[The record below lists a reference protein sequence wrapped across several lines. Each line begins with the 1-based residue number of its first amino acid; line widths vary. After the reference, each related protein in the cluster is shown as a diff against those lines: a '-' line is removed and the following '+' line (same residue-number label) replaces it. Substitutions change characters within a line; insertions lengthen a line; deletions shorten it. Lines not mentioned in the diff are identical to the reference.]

1 MKNTRRERVN
11 NMTFLVS
18 CANGAGTSLMMK
30 LTAEKVIKRHNIP
43 CTKIHHCSL
52 SEGKGQA
59 KMYDV
64 TLCPLAFIKE
74 FKLAID
80 AGKTVIGLQNPIS
93 DKEMEQK
100 LKEHGII

>member
-1 MKNTRRERVN
+1 
-11 NMTFLVS
+11 MTFLVS

-30 LTAEKVIKRHNIP
+30 LTAEKVIKRNNIP

-59 KMYDV
+59 KMFDF

-74 FKLAID
+74 FSQAIES
-80 AGKTVIGLQNPIS
+80 GKIVIGLKNPIS
-93 DKEMEQK
+93 DKEMEEK
-100 LKEHGII
+100 LREAGIIQ

>member
-1 MKNTRRERVN
+1 
-11 NMTFLVS
+11 MTFLVA

-30 LTAEKVIKRHNIP
+30 LTADKVIKRNNIN

-64 TLCPLAFIKE
+64 TFCPLAFVKE
-74 FKLAID
+74 FTQAIN
-80 AGKTVIGLQNPIS
+80 AGKIVVGLKNPMS
-93 DKEMEQK
+93 DKEMEEK
-100 LKEHGII
+100 LRELGII

>member
-1 MKNTRRERVN
+1 
-11 NMTFLVS
+11 MTFLVA

-30 LTAEKVIKRHNIP
+30 LTAEKVIKRNNIQ

-74 FKLAID
+74 FSQAIE
-80 AGKTVIGLQNPIS
+80 AGKKVIGLKNPIS
-93 DKEMEQK
+93 DKEMEEK
-100 LKEHGII
+100 LKEAGIIL

>member
-1 MKNTRRERVN
+1 
-11 NMTFLVS
+11 MTFLVS

-30 LTAEKVIKRHNIP
+30 LTAEKVLKKNNINV
-43 CTKIHHCSL
+43 TKVHHCSL

-74 FKLAID
+74 FQPAID
-80 AGKTVIGLQNPIS
+80 SGKIVIGLKNPI
-93 DKEMEQK
+93 DAKEMEAK
-100 LKEHGII
+100 MREAGIITE

>member
-1 MKNTRRERVN
+1 
-11 NMTFLVS
+11 
-18 CANGAGTSLMMK
+18 
-30 LTAEKVIKRHNIP
+30 
-43 CTKIHHCSL
+43 
-52 SEGKGQA
+52 
-59 KMYDV
+59 MYDV

-74 FKLAID
+74 FKQAID

>member
-1 MKNTRRERVN
+1 
-11 NMTFLVS
+11 MTFLVS

-30 LTAEKVIKRHNIP
+30 LTAEKVIKRNKIP

-59 KMYDV
+59 KMFDV

-74 FKLAID
+74 FSQSIES
-80 AGKTVIGLQNPIS
+80 GKIVIGLKNPIS
-93 DKEMEQK
+93 DKEMEEK
-100 LKEHGII
+100 LREAGIIQ